1 VSESSHGLTFLS
13 VLFAG
18 AYSHRSRGGVGQQR
32 PVAPPGAAAGALA
45 KWACAQADLAS
56 ASSHR
61 AVHRGARHVAN
72 GSRRAAVRL
81 PHCRLLGPP
90 LHPGYSG
97 QAGGDSHRPRAGTRV
112 HVQVLEHRREDIY
125 HYVLPGCELVG
136 SNTLTRRAQHG
147 LPLGHGAGR
156 LLRNSGRAV
165 LRRAIGAEGFPRRA
179 GLGLLAAQRVYL
191 LILSRRSNM
200 PCKRLG
206 LPGQV

>member
-1 VSESSHGLTFLS
+1 LS
-13 VLFAG
+13 V
-18 AYSHRSRGGVGQQR
+18 GGVGQQR

-125 HYVLPGCELVG
+125 HCVLPGCELVERSMGCHLDTVRGDSCETAAVPCCGGPLEPKG
-136 SNTLTRRAQHG
+136 SLDVLGSVCLLHSAFIYSFCLVAPTCRANVWG
-147 LPLGHGAGR
+147 CRGKCD
-156 LLRNSGRAV
+156 SV
-165 LRRAIGAEGFPRRA
+165 
-179 GLGLLAAQRVYL
+179 
-191 LILSRRSNM
+191 
-200 PCKRLG
+200 
-206 LPGQV
+206 